1 MLEIP
6 GKEKNSKIVIDDSI
20 KSGDFKYK
28 YSDRKASIERK
39 YKYKEIAE
47 SIVSFSKIPEFSRKI
62 NWKECF
68 KYTLSQLGVENVT
81 KFLSDEGFEDINN
94 N

>member
-1 MLEIP
+1 ML
-6 GKEKNSKIVIDDSI
+6 IDDSV
-20 KSGDFKYK
+20 KSGNFVYK

-47 SIVSFSKIPEFSRKI
+47 SIVSFSKIPEFSNKI

-68 KYTLSQLGVENVT
+68 KYTLSQLGVENVA
-81 KFLSDEGFEDINN
+81 KFLSDEDFRENN
-94 N
+94 